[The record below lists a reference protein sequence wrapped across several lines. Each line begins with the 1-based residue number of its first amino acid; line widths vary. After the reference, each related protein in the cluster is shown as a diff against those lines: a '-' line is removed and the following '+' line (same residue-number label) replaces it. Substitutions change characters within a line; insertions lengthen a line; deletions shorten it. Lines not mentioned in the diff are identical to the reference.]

1 MTTHLPRSRVPLRQT
16 SLRPLGHSC
25 PAGVFVEVG
34 EAGNKGKIMER
45 ATGIEP
51 A

>member
-1 MTTHLPRSRVPLRQT
+1 LLAEDLNR
-16 SLRPLGHSC
+16 LG
-25 PAGVFVEVG
+25 
-34 EAGNKGKIMER
+34 KTWIIKKIMER